1 VIINSLSV
9 LYLRI
14 IISSYLAP
22 FMASTFYQDYD
33 HQSAKPLPDALLE
46 VFGVSNDGRS
56 GAGDLQRVLEA
67 KRWRFYFIFLIRW
80 LEGAFLEHLPH
91 ATAL

>member
-1 VIINSLSV
+1 
-9 LYLRI
+9 
-14 IISSYLAP
+14 
-22 FMASTFYQDYD
+22 MASTFYQDYD

-80 LEGAFLEHLPH
+80 LEGAFLEHRPPLYRPETVFQ
-91 ATAL
+91 AQTAVLYENPAGG